1 MRRMWLQ
8 EIRVLVGRRVGMV
21 GLQMEMG
28 LGMRMQMAVLVL
40 LMARMVV
47 VMAMVMVARRVV
59 IGLFFI
65 RSGHLIMLLCF
76 PIVAEHLVAES
87 RDSVKDAL
95 CLVQ

>member
-8 EIRVLVGRRVGMV
+8 EIRVLVGRRVGMG

-47 VMAMVMVARRVV
+47 VMAMVAAAHLPQRLVVVAV
-59 IGLFFI
+59 
-65 RSGHLIMLLCF
+65 LL
-76 PIVAEHLVAES
+76 VHQE
-87 RDSVKDAL
+87 K
-95 CLVQ
+95 